1 MAEGEQIWVVKKGF
15 LCLCAV
21 WEMSVWRC
29 QLGSR
34 KWIPCKLQKI
44 GIYGMQEWSQ

>member
-34 KWIPCKLQKI
+34 KWIPCKL
-44 GIYGMQEWSQ
+44 